1 MSFAPQILDDAHV
14 ARLREC
20 LAGFTV
26 EAVHSV
32 LGDDAWY
39 ALARNET
46 VPARRATGDG
56 SRLST
61 LIRLFQLQLPVPAS
75 AVRTALGELEE
86 PLVAAGF
93 LVRAGDD
100 VRAAVDIRPYG
111 DEDHDWWVVAD
122 LTPGLDGRVD
132 AMDPSYVLGI
142 SEASSSLAQLT
153 VRPDAHRALDLGTG
167 CGVQALHLSTHS
179 RRVVATDVNARA
191 LQMAWFTGRLNG
203 VDLDVRNGS
212 LYEPVAGEQ
221 FDLITTNPP
230 FVVSP
235 PDGARLVYRETSF
248 PADDVVRRVVAG
260 AADHLV
266 PGGWCQIL
274 AAWVHREGEPWQDR
288 LASWI
293 EPTGLDAWVV
303 QREAADLPAYTEMWL
318 ADAGLRGARDYAQRY
333 DRWLSWFADQQI
345 EAMGFGWITLRKAE
359 RTVPVLRIEEW
370 TGEVGQPM
378 GDAVLDW
385 GRRVDVLAET
395 DDVLERRWRLAADAR
410 QVTYGPV
417 GASDPATITV
427 RLDRGPRRTVQVD
440 TIEAG
445 LLGTSD
451 GELTAGQILDALATL
466 LGHDREHLRTTY
478 APVVRQFVTDG
489 LLVP

>member
-1 MSFAPQILDDAHV
+1 MSFAPHLLDDAQV
-14 ARLREC
+14 AHLRER
-20 LAGFTV
+20 LTGFTV
-26 EAVHSV
+26 DAVHAA

-46 VPARRATGDG
+46 VPARRATSDG

-61 LIRLFQLQLPVPAS
+61 LIRLFQLQLPVPAP
-75 AVRTALGELEE
+75 AVYAVFGDLDD
-86 PLVAAGF
+86 PLLAAGF
-93 LVRAGDD
+93 LVREGDD

-122 LTPGLDGRVD
+122 LTPGLDGRTG

-153 VRPDAHRALDLGTG
+153 VRPDAGRVLDLGTG
-167 CGVQALHLSTHS
+167 CGVQALHLSTHAQQ
-179 RRVVATDVNARA
+179 VVATDVNPRA
-191 LQMAWFTGRLNG
+191 LQMAQFTARLNG
-203 VDLDVRNGS
+203 REFDVREGS

-221 FDLITTNPP
+221 FDLIATNPP

-235 PDGARLVYRETSF
+235 PDGARLVYRETAF

-260 AADHLV
+260 APDHLA
-266 PGGWCQIL
+266 PGGWCQVL
-274 AAWVHREGEPWQDR
+274 AAWVHRTGEPWQER

-303 QREAADLPAYTEMWL
+303 QREAADLPTYAEMWL
-318 ADAGLRGARDYAQRY
+318 ADAGLRGAPDYAERY
-333 DRWLSWFADQQI
+333 DRWLTWFAEQQI
-345 EAMGFGWITLRKAE
+345 EAMGFGWISLRKAE
-359 RTVPVLRIEEW
+359 RTSPTVRIEEW

-378 GDAVLDW
+378 GEAVLGW
-385 GRRVDVLAET
+385 GRRMDALAET
-395 DDVLERRWRLAADAR
+395 DDVLERRWRLAVDAR
-410 QVTYGPV
+410 QMTHGPV
-417 GASDPATITV
+417 GATDPATITV
-427 RLDRGPRRTVQVD
+427 HLDRGPRRVAQVD

-451 GELTAGQILDALATL
+451 GDLTAGQILDALATL
-466 LGHDREHLRTTY
+466 LGQDRQQLRTTY
-478 APVVRQFVTDG
+478 APVVRKLVADG
-489 LLVP
+489 FLVP